1 MMIDL
6 PRIGQ
11 RASITDLRPPI
22 TDLRPPIDDRQ
33 APHFALAGGMM
44 AASAA

>member
-11 RASITDLRPPI
+11 RAPTTDHRPPI
-22 TDLRPPIDDRQ
+22 ADRQ

-44 AASAA
+44 TASAA